1 MFETIEDVTNAISA
15 GEDSAAE
22 FKELRFGA
30 SGVRSPNAE
39 AIAEG
44 LVAFANT
51 DGGAIILG
59 ISDEGVVKGIP
70 IERLAEVE
78 RWIVNI
84 ATQNC
89 DPPIRPRLRS
99 FSLPTAGGNLG
110 TVVVVGVGPGLYVHR
125 TTGGRYYL
133 RIGSS
138 KQELTTR
145 ELARLMQ
152 ERERTFVFDEQ
163 RVPSAT
169 GRDLDMRRLESFFVN
184 TELESSEQDILRN
197 IQVLD
202 LDSNGVE
209 RPTVAG
215 LLAFG
220 ESPEKH
226 LPSAFIE
233 AAVYSGVDLW
243 SPHLVY
249 SDQIRGNVGRQID
262 DAEAFIQRF
271 MLKPARKP
279 VGRID
284 YPQYDIHAVH
294 EAIVNAVV
302 HRDYSM
308 RGAKIRLFLFSDRL
322 ELYSP
327 GALLNT
333 LTTQNMRYRVNT
345 RNALLVRFLS
355 KINSRRF
362 RKAFIESR
370 GEGVQRI
377 LRASLQHSGR
387 LPVYELFDHELRLT
401 IWAKRPPA

>member
-1 MFETIEDVTNAISA
+1 MLETIEDVANAISA

-22 FKELRFGA
+22 FEELRFGA
-30 SGVRSPNAE
+30 NGVRSPNAE
-39 AIAEG
+39 AVAEE

-59 ISDEGVVKGIP
+59 VSDAGVVKGVP
-70 IERLAEVE
+70 AERLAEVE

-84 ATQNC
+84 ATQDC
-89 DPPIRPRLRS
+89 DPPIRPRLRK
-99 FSLPTAGGNLG
+99 FSLPIAGGDIG

-133 RIGSS
+133 RVGSG
-138 KQELTTR
+138 KQDLTPR

-169 GRDLDMRRLESFFVN
+169 GQDLNMRGLESFFGS
-184 TELESSEQDILRN
+184 TERESSMHDILRN
-197 IQVLD
+197 FQVLD
-202 LDSNGVE
+202 LDSNGIE

-243 SPHLVY
+243 SHHLVH
-249 SDQIRGNVGRQID
+249 SDQIRGNAGKQID
-262 DAEAFIQRF
+262 DAEAFVQRF

-279 VGRID
+279 FGRID

-302 HRDYSM
+302 HRDYSI
-308 RGAKIRLFLFSDRL
+308 RGSKIRLFLFSDRL

-327 GALLNT
+327 
-333 LTTQNMRYRVNT
+333 
-345 RNALLVRFLS
+345 
-355 KINSRRF
+355 
-362 RKAFIESR
+362 
-370 GEGVQRI
+370 
-377 LRASLQHSGR
+377 
-387 LPVYELFDHELRLT
+387 
-401 IWAKRPPA
+401 